1 MPTFI
6 LATKLGPEALKDA
19 DARRKMGHRWL
30 QKVEKTCPDVKWLG
44 HYAVMGPVD
53 FIDIYEASGPETAQK
68 VALISRSEGAVSAET
83 WPALPYDEFLKVL
96 EQVD

>member
-6 LATKLGPEALKDA
+6 LATKLAPLALQDA
-19 DARRKMGHRWL
+19 DARKKMGKRWL
-30 QKVEKTCPDVKWLG
+30 EKVNKTCPDVKWIA
-44 HYAVMGPVD
+44 HYAILGAHD
-53 FIDIYEASGPETAQK
+53 FIDIYEASGPETASK

-83 WPALPYDEFLKVL
+83 WVAMPYEQFLKVL